1 MADQEQEFQEEE
13 MWGGVAVKQKER
25 REGFTTKKKKSLSSS
40 SSTSCLSSAWQIPTH
55 KSQEKMGFKGKNV
68 SFQGN
73 NLAFHQ
79 ASTPVKIPGWYNMKN
94 SNKGSKRVDDDGED
108 VMNNGDGYFVEN
120 EEDDDDDGEDE
131 ETMVPPHEYM
141 AKKMARTRSA
151 SHSMCEG
158 VGRTLKGRDLCKL
171 RNAILTQTG
180 FLEK

>member
-13 MWGGVAVKQKER
+13 MWGGVVLKQKER
-25 REGFTTKKKKSLSSS
+25 TKREGFTAQNKKSLSFSSS

-55 KSQEKMGFKGKNV
+55 KSQEKMVSRGKNV
-68 SFQGN
+68 SSEGN
-73 NLAFHQ
+73 KLGQ
-79 ASTPVKIPGWYNMKN
+79 ASAPVKIPGWYNMQN
-94 SNKGSKRVDDDGED
+94 SYQGSKRTDDDHGKD
-108 VMNNGDGYFVEN
+108 VMNHGDGYFVEN
-120 EEDDDDDGEDE
+120 EEDEEDE

-141 AKKMARTRSA
+141 AKKIARTRNA

-171 RNAILTQTG
+171 RNAILSQTG

>member
-1 MADQEQEFQEEE
+1 MTDQEQEFQEEE
-13 MWGGVAVKQKER
+13 MWGGVVVKQKER

-40 SSTSCLSSAWQIPTH
+40 SSASCLTSAWQIPAH
-55 KSQEKMGFKGKNV
+55 KSQENMVLKGKNV
-68 SFQGN
+68 IFEGN
-73 NLAFHQ
+73 NLGQ
-79 ASTPVKIPGWYNMKN
+79 ATAPVKIPGWYNMRN
-94 SNKGSKRVDDDGED
+94 S
-108 VMNNGDGYFVEN
+108 NGDGCFVEN
-120 EEDDDDDGEDE
+120 EGEGEDE

-141 AKKMARTRSA
+141 AKKMARTRRA